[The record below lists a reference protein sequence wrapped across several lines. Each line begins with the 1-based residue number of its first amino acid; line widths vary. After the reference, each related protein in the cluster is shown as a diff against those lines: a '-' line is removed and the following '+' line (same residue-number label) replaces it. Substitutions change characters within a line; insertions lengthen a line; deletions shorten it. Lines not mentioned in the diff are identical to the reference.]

1 MTLTWTGVTAGT
13 TPGGDILGYVL
24 KVKDCMNGTEWTAF
38 DGVDIAT
45 PTQRRTTVTGLI
57 PGREYKATVTAY
69 NLNGAGQTSAEFSF
83 YSCGLP
89 SLMSAPT
96 RITSDLLT
104 MTVGWS
110 APLVTGGCQIIG
122 YAVYMDDGTG
132 TSTFAEVNAINDAAV
147 RNRPGL
153 SQLQITTF
161 SSGDEGTSY

>member
-1 MTLTWTGVTAGT
+1 MNDLGAGDWSDELRVAAATQLSAPLLISKEQSSSNQQQMTLTWTGVTAGT

-110 APLVTGGCQIIG
+110 APLVTGGC
-122 YAVYMDDGTG
+122 
-132 TSTFAEVNAINDAAV
+132 
-147 RNRPGL
+147 
-153 SQLQITTF
+153 
-161 SSGDEGTSY
+161 

>member
-1 MTLTWTGVTAGT
+1 MNDLGAGDWSDELRVAAATQLSAPLLISKEQSSSNQQQMTLTWTGVTAGT

-104 MTVGWS
+104 MTVGW
-110 APLVTGGCQIIG
+110 
-122 YAVYMDDGTG
+122 
-132 TSTFAEVNAINDAAV
+132 
-147 RNRPGL
+147 
-153 SQLQITTF
+153 
-161 SSGDEGTSY
+161 